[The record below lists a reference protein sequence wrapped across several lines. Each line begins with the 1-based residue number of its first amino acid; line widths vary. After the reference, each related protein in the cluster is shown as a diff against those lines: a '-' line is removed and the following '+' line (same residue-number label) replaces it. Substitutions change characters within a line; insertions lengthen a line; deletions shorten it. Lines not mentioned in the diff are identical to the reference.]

1 MTKSVRFLL
10 VFLLILVGSLT
21 VLNQFV
27 RINDNGESHGIVV
40 LLARSLFQSQN
51 VYECW
56 EDSAE
61 HSRQALSILYKYGSS
76 MIEDTP
82 LIISEKEKVIYHL
95 HNAIEASRCIDDH
108 TLAARHPELPYAY
121 QQYRKSLSLFL
132 HGTETKNIE
141 SLRAAAPLYM
151 DFLAFVKSHFYTF
164 DRIS

>member
-1 MTKSVRFLL
+1 MTKSVRLLL

-40 LLARSLFQSQN
+40 LLARSLFQVPN

-61 HSRQALSILYKYGSS
+61 HSRQALSILYKYGST

-82 LIISEKEKVIYHL
+82 LIISEREKVIYHL
-95 HNAIEASRCIDDH
+95 HSAIAASKYVDDH

-121 QQYRKSLSLFL
+121 QNYRKSLSLFL

-141 SLRAAAPLYM
+141 SLRAASSLYIF
-151 DFLAFVKSHFYTF
+151 FLTFMRSHFYTF
-164 DRIS
+164 DRIN